1 MAEKAVDV
9 PDFVLF
15 SGLHTGKFLEHVLE
29 TGKFSDLILITGNF
43 LGGVLETHEH
53 VQKTGNFLERVLETE
68 NVNSFSFKT
77 LEIRK

>member
-29 TGKFSDLILITGNF
+29 TGKFSDLILKNIPYLWYKLT
-43 LGGVLETHEH
+43 
-53 VQKTGNFLERVLETE
+53 TE
-68 NVNSFSFKT
+68 YPTVELST
-77 LEIRK
+77 LVRSPPSDD